1 MSLIVVHL
9 RWDDVEPEQ
18 YEHLCRALP
27 DGEQRPAG
35 CLLRRRQR
43 QGSAVL
49 ATEVWIDEPQASAFL
64 ASLPGLLGPAGLRDP
79 MHAVFAV
86 PDCFAAGYG
95 VFPARM
101 RTATAAG
108 AVVPT
113 PRVSEESRVP
123 SASADREPA
132 QTG

>member
-9 RWDDVEPEQ
+9 RWDDVDPGQ
-18 YEHLCRALP
+18 YEHLCRTLP

-64 ASLPGLLGPAGLRDP
+64 AALPELLGPAGLREP
-79 MHAVFAV
+79 MRAVFAV
-86 PDCFAAGYG
+86 PDAFAAGYG

-101 RTATAAG
+101 RTAPAAA

-113 PRVSEESRVP
+113 PRVSEEAQVP
-123 SASADREPA
+123 SPSAA